1 MMQHPFGAFCDHL
14 DVRVSDLLAARTF
27 YDPFCASLGLT
38 EVDAGSQW
46 VVYESPNPAAPFLAI
61 TAEEEFGPCRTRA
74 ALRGASKEDVDRI
87 ARAARDAG
95 ATRFVPPQLCPEYSE
110 GYYAAF
116 FDDPDGN
123 RYEICHR
130 AAPARVARIWRGR
143 VPPDKLDEYRQY
155 VAETGLSDYT
165 NTLGNRGAY
174 ILTAQREGY
183 GDVTTLSF
191 WESRDAIARFAGE
204 PIERARYYPHDEQYL
219 LEFPENV
226 EHFDLTF

>member
-1 MMQHPFGAFCDHL
+1 M
-14 DVRVSDLLAARTF
+14 RR
-27 YDPFCASLGLT
+27 SLT
-38 EVDAGSQW
+38 T
-46 VVYESPNPAAPFLAI
+46 P
-61 TAEEEFGPCRTRA
+61 TATA
-74 ALRGASKEDVDRI
+74 TKSAI
-87 ARAARDAG
+87 ARH
-95 ATRFVPPQLCPEYSE
+95 PPGSRES
-110 GYYAAF
+110 
-116 FDDPDGN
+116 
-123 RYEICHR
+123 R
-130 AAPARVARIWRGR
+130 RGR

-191 WESRDAIARFAGE
+191 WESRDANARFAGE
-204 PIERARYYPHDEQYL
+204 PIDRARYYPHDEQYS